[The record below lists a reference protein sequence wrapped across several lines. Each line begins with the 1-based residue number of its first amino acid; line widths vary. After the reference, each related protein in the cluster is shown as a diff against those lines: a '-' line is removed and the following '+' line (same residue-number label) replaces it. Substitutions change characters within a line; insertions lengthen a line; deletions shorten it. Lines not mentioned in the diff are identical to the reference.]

1 MDEQL
6 SKLPKLTLP
15 LSEEVVLH
23 DTQLISDDEFILP
36 QCLSQNVC
44 YLLLYRYVL

>member
-1 MDEQL
+1 MDKQL

-23 DTQLISDDEFILP
+23 DTQLILEEDEFCLL

-44 YLLLYRYVL
+44 YLLLCR